1 VRLSD
6 HTLAACQNA
15 ISKRALSGHAEVQ
28 ARTKVATPSGHSF
41 TWAARPGHDDLPY
54 DIQPVT
60 AAEDLAG
67 FDVEGKTMYRV
78 TLPARINATDPVV
91 VTTTD
96 RLDLDGLVLDV
107 EGLLAPFQPVIY
119 TLVVCSQERDS

>member
-1 VRLSD
+1 
-6 HTLAACQNA
+6 
-15 ISKRALSGHAEVQ
+15 
-28 ARTKVATPSGHSF
+28 
-41 TWAARPGHDDLPY
+41 
-54 DIQPVT
+54 
-60 AAEDLAG
+60 
-67 FDVEGKTMYRV
+67 MYRV